1 MSFTPEELDNIKKVA
16 KKYEKEKEA
25 WGKDKL
31 EVFEQLLKIKA
42 FTEWAKDNI
51 NINRYVD
58 HLREIVEIT
67 VIYKGEYKGTKT
79 SLQRLEEIR
88 ELVCE
93 AGQEAGQD
101 VTKEELIDK
110 ILEIT
115 DYDETQ
121 HVMEEENGSE
131 ETTN

>member
-1 MSFTPEELDNIKKVA
+1 MSFSPEELAKIKEVA
-16 KKYEKEKEA
+16 KKYEKEKES

-31 EVFEQLLKIKA
+31 EVFEQLLKLKP

-51 NINRYVD
+51 NINRHVD
-58 HLREIVEIT
+58 HINRIIEIT
-67 VIYKGEYKGTKT
+67 VIYKGEYEGTKT

-88 ELVCE
+88 ELVVE
-93 AGQEAGQD
+93 VGQD
-101 VTKEELIDK
+101 DESVTKEELIEK

-131 ETTN
+131 ETAN